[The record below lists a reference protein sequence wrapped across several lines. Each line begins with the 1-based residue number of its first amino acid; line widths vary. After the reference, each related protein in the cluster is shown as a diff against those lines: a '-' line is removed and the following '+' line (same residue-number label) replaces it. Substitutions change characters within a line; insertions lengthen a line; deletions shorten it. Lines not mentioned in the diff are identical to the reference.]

1 MVHQLSGGCNKAP
14 KPRWIDHSQKRNTKK
29 SKNPECRR
37 RSSGELFSREDL
49 PPSISSDLVHRDQLL
64 STFLSL
70 HLPTPCHGVPRSHV
84 AYLAFLPQL
93 DLTLPPLRFA
103 VDTLCLAEIGLRYED
118 SCCQREAQAS
128 YTRALPMLACTLS
141 TVDTKKHIPKDLV
154 LAIIMILALCELY
167 ASIVDIEPSEPGWI
181 QHIIGAEQ
189 FVLNHQQALASD
201 FGELLFH
208 NLRHTALF
216 GCLIRR
222 RATVFAQPQW
232 LRASRRL
239 GQTDAFVGLYDV
251 GINVPGLLEK
261 ADAMLSNDDSLI
273 ALRKLHRDIAAIR
286 SELDSW
292 FHKNYDG
299 LGKRAFEIVS
309 VDSFPEFAS
318 SCRDRT
324 FRTAFKFD
332 RPQICSQHQVYWILC
347 LILDFTLT
355 DTYRKHRGGEVKPT
369 MEAMCGRSSQAVQ
382 RDAFVAATNYCRT
395 IPYSCEPE
403 TGSVGRIGTFLIRT
417 LQSYFEYAGH
427 YQELQWCLSARSA
440 LEPPTLANHVA
451 KETGDFY
458 STTASLEVGRTPSEN
473 DTEHESPSESSSSD
487 REQSCTETSPGAGSH
502 IEPRKPSGSLS
513 TGDFPQSDTEH
524 SSVIAKSRPS
534 RPRLC
539 WKGGNRPKGALV
551 LVNPNARVAT
561 NDRFVIPRLS
571 PDIDQVMPLTKQ

>member
-1 MVHQLSGGCNKAP
+1 MVHQLSGRCIKAP
-14 KPRWIDHSQKRNTKK
+14 KARLIDHAQKRNTET
-29 SKNPECRR
+29 SKYSECRR
-37 RSSGELFSREDL
+37 RSSGELFRHEDL
-49 PPSISSDLVHRDQLL
+49 PPSISSNLVHRDQLL

-70 HLPTPCHGVPRSHV
+70 HLPTPCRGVPRSHV

-93 DLTLPPLRFA
+93 DLNLPPLRSA
-103 VDTLCLAEIGLRYED
+103 VDTLCLAEIGLCYED

-141 TVDTKKHIPKDLV
+141 TIDTKKQKQKDLV
-154 LAIIMILALCELY
+154 LAVIMILALCELY

-189 FVLNHQQALASD
+189 FVVNHQQALASD

-216 GCLIRR
+216 GGLIRR

-239 GQTDAFVGLYDV
+239 GQIDAFVGLYDV

-261 ADAMLSNDDSLI
+261 ADAMLSNGDSLI
-273 ALRKLHRDIAAIR
+273 ALRKLHGDVAAIR
-286 SELDSW
+286 LELDSW
-292 FHKNYDG
+292 FHKHYDG

-324 FRTAFKFD
+324 FRTAFSFD

-355 DTYRKHRGGEVKPT
+355 DTYQKHCGGEAKPT
-369 MEAMCGRSSQAVQ
+369 MEVMCGRSSQAVK
-382 RDAFVAATNYCRT
+382 RDTFVAATNYCRT

-417 LQSYFEYAGH
+417 LQSCFEYAGY
-427 YQELQWCLSARSA
+427 YQELQWCLSVRSA

-451 KETGDFY
+451 NETGDFY
-458 STTASLEVGRTPSEN
+458 SATASPKMGTTPSEN
-473 DTEHESPSESSSSD
+473 DIEQELASE
-487 REQSCTETSPGAGSH
+487 
-502 IEPRKPSGSLS
+502 
-513 TGDFPQSDTEH
+513 
-524 SSVIAKSRPS
+524 
-534 RPRLC
+534 
-539 WKGGNRPKGALV
+539 N
-551 LVNPNARVAT
+551 
-561 NDRFVIPRLS
+561 
-571 PDIDQVMPLTKQ
+571 QVMPLTKQ